1 LILLQQAIDRGDFI
15 MKRDEYNKLTNI
27 NEKIEKLKILY
38 MYKISMLQQNIF
50 VEANGI
56 IKDIKRIKR
65 LINQIIK
72 DKKEFSQKFLSLT
85 EQIKRCR

>member
-1 LILLQQAIDRGDFI
+1 